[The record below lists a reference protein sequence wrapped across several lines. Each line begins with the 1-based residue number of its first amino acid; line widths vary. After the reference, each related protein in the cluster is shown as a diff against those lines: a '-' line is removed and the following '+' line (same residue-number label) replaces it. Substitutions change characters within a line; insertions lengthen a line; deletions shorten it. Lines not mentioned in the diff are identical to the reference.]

1 MPRGGGKGGTLLRA
15 RSFKLRQ
22 ERDRFFFY
30 RKFLES
36 RKNWRRAKSVTLQRL
51 LLAETGRTQSGRSG
65 ELLCFFAVLP
75 AVPGAT
81 GLPVLALLLALLSQ
95 CPRALPS
102 CFASCEL
109 SSICKQSGSEWSGTK
124 CSGMSEQSVCYLFI
138 FFCDHF
144 LGSAERK
151 QSATAWRSSLLE
163 RSYTESSTKHY
174 PKDYTKNWWYWVT
187 LIII

>member
-95 CPRALPS
+95 CPRALPLALLP
-102 CFASCEL
+102 ASFPVYAN
-109 SSICKQSGSEWSGTK
+109 S
-124 CSGMSEQSVCYLFI
+124 
-138 FFCDHF
+138 
-144 LGSAERK
+144 LGANEAKRSAAE
-151 QSATAWRSSLLE
+151 
-163 RSYTESSTKHY
+163 
-174 PKDYTKNWWYWVT
+174 
-187 LIII
+187 

>member
-36 RKNWRRAKSVTLQRL
+36 RKNWRRINSVTLQGFCPPCGNRQDTKRK
-51 LLAETGRTQSGRSG
+51 ERRT
-65 ELLCFFAVLP
+65 
-75 AVPGAT
+75 
-81 GLPVLALLLALLSQ
+81 ALLLCRSARRSWSDWPACACIASRFAFTMPACFALLLRFL
-95 CPRALPS
+95 RAFQYMQTVWERMKRNEVQRNERAVCLLP
-102 CFASCEL
+102 FH
-109 SSICKQSGSEWSGTK
+109 
-124 CSGMSEQSVCYLFI
+124 

-151 QSATAWRSSLLE
+151 QSATACRSSLLE
-163 RSYTESSTKHY
+163 RSLHQNNTKHY
-174 PKDYTKNWWYWVT
+174 PKDYTKNW
-187 LIII
+187 